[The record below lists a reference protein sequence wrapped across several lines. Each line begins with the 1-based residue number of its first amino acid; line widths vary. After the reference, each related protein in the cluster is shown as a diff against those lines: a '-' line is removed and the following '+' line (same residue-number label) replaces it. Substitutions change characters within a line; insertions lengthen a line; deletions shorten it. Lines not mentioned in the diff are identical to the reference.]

1 MVFAPSTPRSGHLP
15 VLMGKWAQVGCNLH
29 TGRVPEEV
37 ERKVQTKPV
46 MPGTES
52 SQLVKRVFV
61 VQHSCEF
68 DGCEET
74 KLIGVYTTR
83 QAADEAIRRLAV
95 APGFRDHPND
105 FSVDEY
111 PLDVD
116 HWSEGFITD

>member
-1 MVFAPSTPRSGHLP
+1 
-15 VLMGKWAQVGCNLH
+15 
-29 TGRVPEEV
+29 
-37 ERKVQTKPV
+37 
-46 MPGTES
+46 MPGSES